1 MEEPGIFHCPGLFA
15 EGGHILRPV
24 IDLIILLVTAP
35 EGTNSMVVV
44 EKFNVVKED
53 FGLYHLAGQ
62 CRGQS
67 VPVRVNHHKT
77 GLAHSQRRIAEYGEG
92 IIRQIQQRIRIC
104 LPQFQDRNLV
114 DVVVTLGI
122 FFAPA
127 PQVFLIKLF
136 KGSNGGNRHKG
147 ISAAV
152 SNLVLHIALLVAR
165 GRVTEL
171 GLETVV
177 QHKTAKT
184 LCERSLSASQDL
196 CNSGGHVIE
205 TKPGR
210 YTAYVLEDALHPFQ
224 QALLVLRGECL
235 RIPHVRVREG
245 DGQGVALLLLP
256 SGVIIQEL
264 PEIHLSASWCAFQRK
279 KPCTLDFHHILLLA
293 DISLHA
299 GVAAPKA
306 VLVP

>member
-1 MEEPGIFHCPGLFA
+1 M
-15 EGGHILRPV
+15 
-24 IDLIILLVTAP
+24 
-35 EGTNSMVVV
+35 
-44 EKFNVVKED
+44 
-53 FGLYHLAGQ
+53 
-62 CRGQS
+62 
-67 VPVRVNHHKT
+67 
-77 GLAHSQRRIAEYGEG
+77 
-92 IIRQIQQRIRIC
+92 
-104 LPQFQDRNLV
+104 

-122 FFAPA
+122 FFAPS
-127 PQVFLIKLF
+127 PQVFLIKFL
-136 KGSNGGNRHKG
+136 KGSNSGNRHKG

-152 SNLVLHIALLVAR
+152 PNLVLHISLLVAR
-165 GRVTEL
+165 GRITEL

-184 LCERSLSASQDL
+184 LCERSLCASQDL

-210 YTAYVLEDALHPFQ
+210 YTAHVLEDALHTFQ

-235 RIPHVRVREG
+235 RITHIRVREG
-245 DGQGVALLLLP
+245 DGQSVALLLLP

-279 KPCTLDFHHILLLA
+279 KPCALDFHYILLLA